1 MKGLFKVSGSRPCNA
16 AGSLVSPTAAPSISV
31 LQVMTAA
38 FKNHT
43 RQIGKATLATGAA
56 AQELGVHVAVVAV
69 LFKVLSC
76 LGVKRT
82 SGSGGG
88 GFFTGGVR
96 CF

>member
-1 MKGLFKVSGSRPCNA
+1 MSGSRPCSA
-16 AGSLVSPTAAPSISV
+16 AGSLVSPTAALSISV
-31 LQVMTAA
+31 LQVTTAA

-88 GFFTGGVR
+88 GFFAGD
-96 CF
+96 

>member
-1 MKGLFKVSGSRPCNA
+1 MA
-16 AGSLVSPTAAPSISV
+16 
-31 LQVMTAA
+31 AA

-82 SGSGGG
+82 SGGGGG
-88 GFFTGGVR
+88 GFFRGGLGVFDSIPFGSGITASLKLLQR
-96 CF
+96 HETSSKMI